1 MVGSKYNVSVDFSEL
16 EKIFNEEILKVLN
29 KNKEKKKNNSF
40 GSYFIGED
48 GKEFYIKEVIYNDPA
63 VIVMWSDG
71 TKTTSICDVEDTF
84 VPETGLILCVLKK
97 LINNKM
103 VARLIDNWVPEN
115 IDKTTRITLKDVLKK
130 NI

>member
-1 MVGSKYNVSVDFSEL
+1 MVGSKYNVGVDFSEL
-16 EKIFNEEILKVLN
+16 EKILNEEILKVLG
-29 KNKEKKKNNSF
+29 KDKEKKKNNSF

-48 GKEFYIKEVIYNDPA
+48 GKEFYIKEVIYNAPA

-71 TKTTSICDVEDTF
+71 TKTTSVCDAEDTF

-97 LINNKM
+97 LISNKM
-103 VARLIDNWVPEN
+103 AARLVSNWVPSTV
-115 IDKTTRITLKDVLKK
+115 DKMTRITLKDVLKK